1 MRNRIRVLR
10 KLLVIGTL
18 VGLIQG
24 CSMIGT
30 IAGAE
35 IDRKKP
41 VYEAV
46 EFSDTVS
53 MEQKSRM
60 ITATVKPGKEIIV
73 ITRDRTI
80 WGKYNG
86 VTGNE
91 DDLGLEISQL
101 SDSTIALPVKN
112 VSEIRIR
119 NKRNGAVTG
128 FIVGA
133 VIDAAVLVIVMKA
146 SQREPLFGD
155 VWEGVSF

>member
-73 ITRDRTI
+73 ITRDRAI

-146 SQREPLFGD
+146 SQKEPLFGD

>member
-1 MRNRIRVLR
+1 
-10 KLLVIGTL
+10 
-18 VGLIQG
+18 
-24 CSMIGT
+24 
-30 IAGAE
+30 
-35 IDRKKP
+35 
-41 VYEAV
+41 
-46 EFSDTVS
+46 
-53 MEQKSRM
+53 
-60 ITATVKPGKEIIV
+60 IV
-73 ITRDRTI
+73 ITRDRAI

-86 VTGNE
+86 VTGDE

-112 VSEIRIR
+112 VSEIQIK

-146 SQREPLFGD
+146 SQKEPLFGD

>member
-46 EFSDTVS
+46 EFSDTMS

-73 ITRDRTI
+73 ITRDRAI

-86 VTGNE
+86 VTGDE

-112 VSEIRIR
+112 VSEIQIK

-146 SQREPLFGD
+146 SQKEPLFGD

>member
-60 ITATVKPGKEIIV
+60 ITATVKPGKEIIA

-146 SQREPLFGD
+146 SQKEPLFGD

>member
-73 ITRDRTI
+73 ITRDRAI

-86 VTGNE
+86 VTGDE

-146 SQREPLFGD
+146 SQKEPLFGD